1 MKPNINKILFVWT
14 FNENIYFIWQQI
26 QGLTRHALYAVTFYA
41 TFRIFILVLKTLHRI
56 KMIEHLP
63 DILLAIWRSAVNI
76 HYPCLY

>member
-41 TFRIFILVLKTLHRI
+41 TFTIFYLQCSKN
-56 KMIEHLP
+56 IE
-63 DILLAIWRSAVNI
+63 
-76 HYPCLY
+76 